1 MSILTI
7 RKTGCVT
14 MTNTRTDAVPNGRA
28 LFFVFSGL
36 VFTASAIATVYS
48 CRSMSGGMEMP
59 GGRTMSMMWMRMP
72 GQTWTL
78 SAAMF
83 MLMWLAMM
91 VAMMLPSALPMLLNF
106 RQSLP
111 GNETRNFGA
120 PVIFAAAGYFL
131 VWLVF
136 GAAVYLAG
144 EMFALAAMRLEWL
157 SRMVS
162 ALSGAALMAA
172 GAIQLTAWKMSV
184 LRRCRLSGYAELQG
198 GDALKAGW
206 CHGLKQGAVCFMC
219 CLALMLALLALG
231 AMNLTVMI
239 LIAATIATEKLV
251 SKPEPFVRIFGFA
264 ALITG
269 AVASARSLAPP

>member
-1 MSILTI
+1 MRILI
-7 RKTGCVT
+7 ARKTGCVT
-14 MTNTRTDAVPNGRA
+14 MTHTRTEAVPTGRA

-36 VFTASAIATVYS
+36 VFTASASATVYF

-59 GGRTMSMMWMRMP
+59 GGWTMSMMWMRMP
-72 GQTWTL
+72 GQTWTA

-83 MLMWLAMM
+83 LLMWLAMM

-111 GNETRNFGA
+111 GNENRTFGA
-120 PVIFAAAGYFL
+120 PMIFAASGYFL

-144 EMFALAAMRLEWL
+144 VMFALAAMHLEWL
-157 SRMVS
+157 SRMVP
-162 ALSGAALMAA
+162 ALSGAVLMAA
-172 GAIQLTAWKMSV
+172 GAIQLTAWKMSG
-184 LRRCRLSGYAELQG
+184 LRRCRTSGCAELPS

-206 CHGLKQGAVCFMC
+206 CHGLKQGAVCFIC
-219 CLALMLALLALG
+219 CLAPMLALLALG

-251 SKPEPFVRIFGFA
+251 SRPELFVRIFGIA

-269 AVASARSLAPP
+269 AVAIARSLAPL

>member
-1 MSILTI
+1 
-7 RKTGCVT
+7 
-14 MTNTRTDAVPNGRA
+14 MTNTRTEAVPNGRA
-28 LFFVFSGL
+28 PLFVFSGL
-36 VFTASAIATVYS
+36 VFTASALATVYF

-59 GGRTMSMMWMRMP
+59 GGWTMSMMWMRMP
-72 GQTWTL
+72 GQTWTA

-83 MLMWLAMM
+83 MLVWLAMM

-111 GNETRNFGA
+111 GNEDIDFGA
-120 PVIFAAAGYFL
+120 PVVFAAAGYFL
-131 VWLVF
+131 VWLAF

-144 EMFALAAMRLEWL
+144 VMFALAAMRLEWFIRL
-157 SRMVS
+157 VP

-172 GAIQLTAWKMSV
+172 GAIQLTAWKMSG
-184 LRRCRLSGYAELQG
+184 LRRCRTSDCVESPG

-206 CHGLKQGAVCFMC
+206 CHGFKQGAVCFIC
-219 CLALMLALLALG
+219 CLAPMLALLALG

-239 LIAATIATEKLV
+239 LIAATIATEKLM

-264 ALITG
+264 ALIIG
-269 AVASARSLAPP
+269 AVATARSLAPP

>member
-1 MSILTI
+1 MKTQTV

-14 MTNTRTDAVPNGRA
+14 MTHIRTDPVPTGHA

-36 VFTASAIATVYS
+36 VFTASAIATVYF

-59 GGRTMSMMWMRMP
+59 GGWTMSMMWMRMP
-72 GQTWTL
+72 GQTWMA
-78 SAAMF
+78 SAALF

-111 GNETRNFGA
+111 GNENRNFGS
-120 PVIFAAAGYFL
+120 PVILAAAGYFL

-136 GAAVYLAG
+136 GAAIYLAG
-144 EMFALAAMRLEWL
+144 VMFALAAMRLEWL
-157 SRMVS
+157 SRMVP

-172 GAIQLTAWKMSV
+172 GAIQLTAWKMSG
-184 LRRCRLSGYAELQG
+184 LRRCRTSGCAELPG

-206 CHGLKQGAVCFMC
+206 CHGLKQGAVCFIC
-219 CLALMLALLALG
+219 CLAPMVALLALG

-251 SKPEPFVRIFGFA
+251 PKPEPFVRIFGIA
-264 ALITG
+264 ALFTG
-269 AVASARSLAPP
+269 AVATARSLAPP